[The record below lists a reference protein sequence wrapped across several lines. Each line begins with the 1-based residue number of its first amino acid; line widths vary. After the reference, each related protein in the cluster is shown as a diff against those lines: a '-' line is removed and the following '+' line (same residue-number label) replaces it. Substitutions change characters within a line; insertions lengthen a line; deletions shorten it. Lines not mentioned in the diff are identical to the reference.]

1 MKKKSESQ
9 KILRITVLDEQP
21 VVCRG
26 IQSILTGKEGLELIG
41 LFGNRR
47 DLIAILR
54 SREVDLLVLD
64 YQLSGKEIDGLY
76 LIKYLRAQ
84 FPRLKI
90 LIYSSIASP
99 AILQL
104 VMHAGVRGYLSKTE
118 DTEMV
123 VKAIRQV
130 GGGKTFITREMQR
143 QLDRFREADAK
154 SENVLWH
161 EGANISVLK
170 RELSPRE
177 TEVIRCYLAGMTL
190 MQIAAKYSRSRKT
203 ISCQKQTALRKLG
216 LRSDLELFKYRE
228 HLKLS

>member
-1 MKKKSESQ
+1 MIKKSESR
-9 KILRITVLDEQP
+9 KMLRIAVLDEQP
-21 VVCRG
+21 IVCRG
-26 IQSILTGKEGLELIG
+26 IQSILTDKEGLEPIG
-41 LFGNRR
+41 LYGNRR

-54 SREVDLLVLD
+54 SREVDLLILD
-64 YQLSGKEIDGLY
+64 YQLGGEEIDGLY

-104 VMHAGVRGYLSKTE
+104 VMHAGVRGYVSKNE
-118 DTEMV
+118 DTEV
-123 VKAIRQV
+123 LVHAIRQV
-130 GGGKTFITREMQR
+130 GCGKTFITLDMQR
-143 QLDRFREADAK
+143 QLDRFLEADGK
-154 SENVLWH
+154 SENELWH
-161 EGANISVLK
+161 EGGNISVLK
-170 RELSPRE
+170 RDLSPRE

-203 ISCQKQTALRKLG
+203 ISSQKQTALRKLG
-216 LRSDLELFKYRE
+216 LRSDLELFKYGE

>member
-1 MKKKSESQ
+1 MKKKSVSQ

-26 IQSILTGKEGLELIG
+26 IQSILTDKEGLELIG

-64 YQLSGKEIDGLY
+64 YQLGGEEIDGLY

-99 AILQL
+99 VILQL
-104 VMHAGVRGYLSKTE
+104 VMHAGVRGYVSKND
-118 DTEMV
+118 DTDMV
-123 VKAIRQV
+123 VHAIRQV
-130 GGGKTFITREMQR
+130 GGGKIFITHEMQR
-143 QLDRFREADAK
+143 QLDLFREADAK
-154 SENVLWH
+154 SENELWH
-161 EGANISVLK
+161 EGTNISVLK
-170 RELSPRE
+170 RVLSPRE

-216 LRSDLELFKYRE
+216 LRSDLELFKYGE

>member
-21 VVCRG
+21 IVCRG

-41 LFGNRR
+41 LFGNRH

-64 YQLSGKEIDGLY
+64 YQLGGEEIDGLY

-104 VMHAGVRGYLSKTE
+104 VMHAGVRGYVSKNE

-123 VKAIRQV
+123 VHAIRQV
-130 GGGKTFITREMQR
+130 GGGKTFITHEMQR

-154 SENVLWH
+154 SENELWH

-170 RELSPRE
+170 RDLSPRE

-216 LRSDLELFKYRE
+216 LRSDLELFKYGE

>member
-1 MKKKSESQ
+1 MKKKSVSQ

-26 IQSILTGKEGLELIG
+26 IQSILTDKEGLELIG

-64 YQLSGKEIDGLY
+64 YQLGGEEIDGLY

-84 FPRLKI
+84 FPQLKI

-99 AILQL
+99 VILQL
-104 VMHAGVRGYLSKTE
+104 VMHAGVRGYVSKNE
-118 DTEMV
+118 DTDMV
-123 VKAIRQV
+123 VHAIRQV
-130 GGGKTFITREMQR
+130 GGGKTFITHEMQR
-143 QLDRFREADAK
+143 QLDLFREADAK
-154 SENVLWH
+154 SENELWH

-170 RELSPRE
+170 RVLSPRE

-216 LRSDLELFKYRE
+216 LRSDLELFKYGE